1 MQISNTNTVFFF
13 ESSPFQTKR
22 QGAQM
27 PFCEHSCL
35 RAAKH
40 DSAAMPTSSKTNP
53 PQYASPPVDLVRMLF
68 IVPQT
73 NRIADEHLDYT
84 ASLSS
89 QQKSPRSGL
98 ASRAEHISHCCL
110 FYPPAVCCESP
121 DRRLHSCLFASHCA
135 VTQV

>member
-53 PQYASPPVDLVRMLF
+53 SP
-68 IVPQT
+68 IC
-73 NRIADEHLDYT
+73 
-84 ASLSS
+84 LSS
-89 QQKSPRSGL
+89 SGFGKN
-98 ASRAEHISHCCL
+98 AFHRATDKQNSR
-110 FYPPAVCCESP
+110 
-121 DRRLHSCLFASHCA
+121 
-135 VTQV
+135 